1 MTLVSYFSAFVD
13 LFYPRM
19 CEVCKEV
26 LVTGEKH
33 ICSACLY
40 DFPYSYGLH
49 DDLFLQFDQVCRM
62 KSVYSLFYYSR
73 YSDYRNLIFAVKYRS
88 KRKVGCFLGAMLGER
103 IVGGEEFDGIIPLP
117 LHPKREKRRG
127 FNQAREIAVGIAE
140 VLQVPV
146 MDHVVSRVV
155 NNPSQ
160 TGLTVEQRAENVK
173 RIFRLNEVALL
184 CGKHILVVDDVITTG
199 STLTSF
205 LKVLNEIP
213 GLTVSVACLAVAKE

>member
-1 MTLVSYFSAFVD
+1 MTLVSYFLAFID

-49 DDLFLQFDQVCRM
+49 DDLFLQFDRVCRM
-62 KSVYSLFYYSR
+62 KAVHSLFYYSR
-73 YSDYRNLIFAVKYRS
+73 YSDYRNLIYAIKYRS
-88 KRKVGCFLGAMLGER
+88 KKDIGHFLGAMLGER
-103 IVGGEEFDGIIPLP
+103 MAGRDEFDGIIPLP
-117 LHPKREKRRG
+117 LHPKRERKRG
-127 FNQAREIAVGIAE
+127 FNQAREIAVGVAE

-146 MDHVVSRVV
+146 MDHVVSRVI

-160 TGLTVEQRAENVK
+160 TGLTAEQRAENVK
-173 RIFRLNEVALL
+173 RIFRLEETLSL
-184 CGKHILVVDDVITTG
+184 QGKHILVIDDVITTG

-205 LKVLNEIP
+205 LEVLNEIP
-213 GLTVSVACLAVAKE
+213 DLTVSVACLAVAKD

>member
-1 MTLVSYFSAFVD
+1 
-13 LFYPRM
+13 M

-26 LVTGEKH
+26 LVSGEKH

-49 DDLFLQFDQVCRM
+49 DDLFLQFDQVSRM

-88 KRKVGCFLGAMLGER
+88 KREIGCFLGAMLGER

-140 VLQVPV
+140 VLRVPV

-173 RIFRLNEVALL
+173 RIFRLNEVDLL
-184 CGKHILVVDDVITTG
+184 RGKHILVVDDDDHDRIN
-199 STLTSF
+199 
-205 LKVLNEIP
+205 LN
-213 GLTVSVACLAVAKE
+213 LVS